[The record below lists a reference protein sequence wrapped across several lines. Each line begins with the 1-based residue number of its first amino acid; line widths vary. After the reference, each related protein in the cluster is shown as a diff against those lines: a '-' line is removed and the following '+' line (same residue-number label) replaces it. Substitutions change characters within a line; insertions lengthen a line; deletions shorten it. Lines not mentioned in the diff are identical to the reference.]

1 MNELKFNS
9 VPQKWDDYEVLFVFS
24 DDGLVSC
31 RLSFY
36 KDTPQDAVISDLY
49 VHESVRKQGCA
60 TSIINWCIEYSKN
73 RDCKSLYIRSD
84 NDDWIR
90 QWYERLGF
98 KKKSS
103 QVWFEMSI
111 NGEIAQ
117 LARA

>member
-9 VPQKWDDYEVLFVFS
+9 VLQKWDDYETFFVFR
-24 DDGLVSC
+24 DDGQVSC

-49 VHESVRKQGCA
+49 VHESIRKQGCA
-60 TSIINWCIEYSKN
+60 TAIINWCIKYSKD
-73 RDCKSLYIRSD
+73 RGCKSLFIRSD

-90 QWYERLGF
+90 QWYKRLGF

-103 QVWFEMSI
+103 QVWFEMSV
-111 NGEIAQ
+111 NNEVFDK
-117 LARA
+117 